1 MSEKRIFLILC
12 IILFWAFFRV
22 AYSQQNDGVL
32 LLKGVL
38 EKMVEEDYE
47 PLPGANI
54 DVYQNSQKEK
64 TLTTGQEG
72 LFQLEMDLNKEY
84 TIAFSKEGYVTKR
97 IFVNTSLPE
106 DDGDQWEVEF
116 SIGLFEMFPGLDVSA
131 LEAPITKIRYMERER
146 SFGYDREYTARMMNK
161 VDKILAQLRKLK
173 EEAYKQLIRKGDQ
186 HFDDKEYKES
196 IQAYESALER
206 RPDERHPERQIERA
220 KELLEE
226 RKEGQ
231 AKYENAVAKADT
243 LFEDEKYEDARSM
256 YQEALSYDRTK
267 SYPSEQIDEIERIL
281 ERRKAEKRAEQEKQ
295 EKYESLIA
303 EADSQFDEERYKT
316 SKNNYQAALDIKPEE
331 EYPKQ
336 RIELINDQLARLKAE
351 KEKREQQNE
360 RYREAINTADQLFRL
375 EEYEDAR
382 IAFNQALKIKPDEAY
397 PAGKISEIDSI
408 LQSQKEKEKQ
418 RNLDRRYAQE
428 IEKADEL
435 FNDKTYADAKTHY
448 KKALQ
453 IKSEEV
459 YPKKRIQR
467 IEKIWQDMQASA
479 DNQNARETEN
489 NSEDSDNKEKKVENE
504 PPSMDFNNSNER
516 KKFQND
522 LAKKYPEGITV
533 EHYDLEK
540 RKIKRVI
547 VNYDGIATDYRK
559 VKHSWGATYYFRNGQ
574 AISGDVFNVETRER
588 DQ

>member
-1 MSEKRIFLILC
+1 M
-12 IILFWAFFRV
+12 
-22 AYSQQNDGVL
+22 
-32 LLKGVL
+32 LKGVL

-116 SIGLFEMFPGLDVSA
+116 SIGLFEMYPGLDVSA

-146 SFGYDREYTARMMNK
+146 SFGYDREYTARMKNK

-173 EEAYKQLIRKGDQ
+173 EEAYKKLIRKGDQ
-186 HFDDKEYKES
+186 HFDNKEYKES

-206 RPDERHPERQIERA
+206 RPDERYPERQIERA

-226 RKEGQ
+226 RKERQ
-231 AKYENAVAKADT
+231 VKYKNAVAKADA
-243 LFEDEKYEDARSM
+243 LFEDEKYEDARTI

-281 ERRKAEKRAEQEKQ
+281 EKRKAEKRAEQEKQ
-295 EKYESLIA
+295 GKYESLIA

-316 SKNNYQAALDIKPEE
+316 SKSNYQAALDIRPEE

-360 RYREAINTADQLFRL
+360 RYREAINTADQLFRM

-382 IAFNQALKIKPDEAY
+382 IAFNQALKIKSDEAY
-397 PAGKISEIDSI
+397 PAVKINEIDSI
-408 LQSQKEKEKQ
+408 LQARKEKEKQ
-418 RNLDRRYAQE
+418 KKLDRRYAQE
-428 IEKADEL
+428 IEKADAL

-453 IKSEEV
+453 IKPEEV

-467 IEKIWQDMQASA
+467 IEEIWQDMQASA
-479 DNQNARETEN
+479 DSQNARETEN
-489 NSEDSDNKEKKVENE
+489 NSENSDNEEKKVENG
-504 PPSMDFNNSNER
+504 PPSIDFDNSNER

-547 VNYDGIATDYRK
+547 VNYEGIATDYRK

-574 AISGDVFNVETRER
+574 AISGDVFDVETREK